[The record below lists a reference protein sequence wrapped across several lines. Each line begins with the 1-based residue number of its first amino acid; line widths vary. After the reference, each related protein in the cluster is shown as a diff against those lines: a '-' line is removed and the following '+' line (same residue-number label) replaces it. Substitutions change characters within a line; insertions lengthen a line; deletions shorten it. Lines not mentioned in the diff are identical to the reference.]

1 MATERLATGHSAFPR
16 VDARGQRPPDTIPR
30 AVWLLIGSI
39 AVAKLTTL
47 AVIVWLS
54 RSAETV
60 AVIAVTLPPW
70 LLAAAACLAG
80 PVLFR
85 LRLRRVRARRALLHR
100 AEWMLPQDSRPS
112 AGASRSPRP
121 RPQGPPRPIHGNL
134 SPPPNRGRPIF
145 PR

>member
-1 MATERLATGHSAFPR
+1 MATERLASGHLAFPR
-16 VDARGQRPPDTIPR
+16 VDARGQGPPDTIPR
-30 AVWLLIGSI
+30 AVWLLMGSI
-39 AVAKLTTL
+39 AIAKLTTL

-70 LLAAAACLAG
+70 LVAAAACLAG

-85 LRLRRVRARRALLHR
+85 LRLRRVRARRAQLRR
-100 AEWMLPQDSRPS
+100 AEWMLPQEDSLS

-121 RPQGPPRPIHGNL
+121 PSRGAPSPYPR
-134 SPPPNRGRPIF
+134 
-145 PR
+145 

>member
-1 MATERLATGHSAFPR
+1 MATERLASGHPAFPR
-16 VDARGQRPPDTIPR
+16 PDARGQTLPETIPR

-47 AVIVWLS
+47 AVIVWVS
-54 RSAETV
+54 RSPETI

-70 LLAAAACLAG
+70 LVAAAACLAG

-85 LRLRRVRARRALLHR
+85 LRLRRVRARRAQLRR
-100 AEWMLPQDSRPS
+100 AEWMLPAVDHLP

-121 RPQGPPRPIHGNL
+121 RSRGAPSPHPR
-134 SPPPNRGRPIF
+134 
-145 PR
+145 